1 MNGSASFC
9 PTLLLNEVA
18 GISFR
23 LKETLPGDSSGLLLL
38 FMLLLLGLAVTL
50 RMVPGLL
57 GELSFSFAEK
67 GNDFS
72 RLIRVNRGVLICLS
86 VVSLFL
92 LSFFLS
98 LFYSVAV
105 IGRLPNALHVL
116 KFSAVFAL
124 PLLLYFLYK
133 CGFNLLFVWTFYS
146 RGFFNYWMQCSLGV
160 YLLVGIALLPLLF
173 ISLLLY
179 GNELHIMLYVM
190 LSLPLFAVL
199 VMMVRSYFIFF
210 RNIKGG
216 LYFILYLCAQEI
228 CPLLLLGEALEISYN
243 YYI

>member
-1 MNGSASFC
+1 MNGSANVCSM
-9 PTLLLNEVA
+9 LLLNEVS
-18 GISFR
+18 GMPFR
-23 LKETLPGDSSGLLLL
+23 LKEGLLGDSDGLLLL
-38 FMLLLLGLAVTL
+38 FMLLLFGMAIAFRLI
-50 RMVPGLL
+50 PGLL
-57 GELSFSFAEK
+57 GELSFSFTEK
-67 GNDFS
+67 GCDFS
-72 RLIRVNRGVLICLS
+72 RLIRVNQGVLICLS
-86 VVSLFL
+86 VISLFL

-105 IGRLPNALHVL
+105 AGRLPDTLHVL
-116 KFSAVFAL
+116 KFTAVFAL

-133 CGFNLLFVWTFYS
+133 GGFNFLFVWTFYS
-146 RGFFNYWMQCSLGV
+146 RGFFNYWAQCSLGI
-160 YLLVGIALLPLLF
+160 YLLVAIALLPLLF

-179 GNELHIMLYVM
+179 GNELHIMLYIM
-190 LSLPLFAVL
+190 LFVSLFAVL

-228 CPLLLLGEALEISYN
+228 CPLLLLGQAMDFFYN

>member
-9 PTLLLNEVA
+9 PTLLLNEVSA
-18 GISFR
+18 MPFR
-23 LKETLPGDSSGLLLL
+23 LKEALLSDSNGLLLL
-38 FMLLLLGLAVTL
+38 FMLLLCGLVVAL
-50 RMVPGLL
+50 RLIPGLL

-67 GNDFS
+67 GDDFS
-72 RLIRVNRGVLICLS
+72 RLIRVNRGFLICLS
-86 VVSLFL
+86 AVSLFL

-98 LFYSVAV
+98 LFYSVV
-105 IGRLPNALHVL
+105 IAGRSPDAMHAL
-116 KFSAVFAL
+116 KFSAIFAL

-133 CGFNLLFVWTFYS
+133 CGFNLLFGWTFYS
-146 RGFFNYWMQCSLGV
+146 RGFFNYWMQCFLSIH
-160 YLLVGIALLPLLF
+160 LLVAIALLPLLF
-173 ISLLLY
+173 ISLFLY
-179 GNELHIMLYVM
+179 GNELRIMLYVV
-190 LSLPLFAVL
+190 LALPLFAAL

-228 CPLLLLGEALEISYN
+228 CPLLLLSEVMEISYN

>member
-1 MNGSASFC
+1 MNGSASIC
-9 PTLLLNEVA
+9 STLLLTEVA
-18 GISFR
+18 GMPFR
-23 LKETLPGDSSGLLLL
+23 LKEDLLGNSDGLLLL
-38 FMLLLLGLAVTL
+38 FMLLLFGLAVAL
-50 RMVPGLL
+50 RLIPGLL
-57 GELSFSFAEK
+57 GELSFSFTEK

-72 RLIRVNRGVLICLS
+72 RLIRVNRSVLICLS
-86 VVSLFL
+86 AISLFL
-92 LSFFLS
+92 FSFFLS
-98 LFYSVAV
+98 LFYLVAV
-105 IGRLPNALHVL
+105 AGRLPDALHVL
-116 KFSAVFAL
+116 KFTAVFAL

-160 YLLVGIALLPLLF
+160 YLLAATALLPLLF

-190 LSLPLFAVL
+190 LALPLFAVL

-228 CPLLLLGEALEISYN
+228 CPLLLLGEAMEISYN

>member
-1 MNGSASFC
+1 MTSSASIC

-18 GISFR
+18 GMPFR
-23 LKETLPGDSSGLLLL
+23 LKESLLGNSDGLLLL
-38 FMLLLLGLAVTL
+38 FMLLLLGLVVAFRLT
-50 RMVPGLL
+50 PELL
-57 GELSFSFAEK
+57 GELSFSFTEK
-67 GNDFS
+67 RNDFS

-98 LFYSVAV
+98 LFYSVV
-105 IGRLPNALHVL
+105 IAGRLPDAMHSL
-116 KFSAVFAL
+116 KSSAVFAL

-133 CGFNLLFVWTFYS
+133 WGFNRLFVWTFYS
-146 RGFFNYWMQCSLGV
+146 RKFFNYWMQCSLGI
-160 YLLVGIALLPLLF
+160 YLLVSIALLPLLF

-179 GNELHIMLYVM
+179 GNELHILLYTMLA
-190 LSLPLFAVL
+190 LPLFAIL